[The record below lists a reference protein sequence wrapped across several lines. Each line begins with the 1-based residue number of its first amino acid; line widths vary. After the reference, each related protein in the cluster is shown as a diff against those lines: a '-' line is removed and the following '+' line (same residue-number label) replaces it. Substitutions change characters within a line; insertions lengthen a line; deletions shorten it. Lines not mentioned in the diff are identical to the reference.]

1 MKNDRFKLTQN
12 RINLIYGLQ
21 IMTNHNGLN
30 NDSLQARLLVMNTW
44 KHFKGKFTFVPRR
57 RRTQKFKTVTPPEF
71 QQED

>member
-1 MKNDRFKLTQN
+1 MLKIFSCLA
-12 RINLIYGLQ
+12 
-21 IMTNHNGLN
+21 NHNGLN